1 MKNRKYGR
9 MVAMALAAMMAMPT
23 VAFAATT
30 WDEDTAYYGALE
42 QGKVPEEVMK
52 QDEMGQYVISDGTAT
67 TPEGGETTTPVEP
80 VALPFTD
87 VKEGDACYA
96 AVQYVYTNKL
106 MAGTT
111 DTTFEPEAPLQRA
124 MLAQI
129 LYNKEGAKDVATES
143 KYTDVEI
150 GRWYATASL
159 WAADKG
165 LMTGVSETEFA
176 PKENLTVEQLVQILY
191 NYAKFKGVDVTV
203 ATATDVATASDWA
216 KEAMS
221 WAVSLKLVAA
231 DVDAKA
237 DATRAQVAEMLMLT
251 ADLKGTEVPATETTV
266 PAEEVKPAE
275 EATTLPAEEVKPAEE
290 AKAEETKTE
299 ETKTEETKTETTT
312 EAKTEA
318 PAADATAE
326 TPAK

>member
-1 MKNRKYGR
+1 MKNRKYAR
-9 MVAMALAAMMAMPT
+9 LVAMALAAMMAMPT
-23 VAFAATT
+23 VAFAAGTT

-67 TPEGGETTTPVEP
+67 TPEGGETTTPEGGET
-80 VALPFTD
+80 ATTELPFTD
-87 VKEGDACYA
+87 VAKDAAYYN
-96 AVQYVYTNKL
+96 AVKYVYDNKL

-111 DTTFEPEAPLQRA
+111 DTTFEPEASLQRA

-129 LYNKEGAKDVATES
+129 LYNKEGATDVATES
-143 KYTDVEI
+143 AYTDVEI
-150 GRWYATASL
+150 GRWYATACL
-159 WAADKG
+159 WAADKD

-176 PKENLTVEQLVQILY
+176 PKANLTVEQLVQILY
-191 NYAKFKGVDVTV
+191 NYAQYKGVDVTV
-203 ATATDVATASDWA
+203 ETATDVATASDWA
-216 KEAMS
+216 KDAMS

-251 ADLKGTEVPATETTV
+251 ADLKAAEAPATETV

-275 EATTLPAEEVKPAEE
+275 EATTVPAEEVKPAEE
-290 AKAEETKTE
+290 TTTTETT
-299 ETKTEETKTETTT
+299 TTEETKTETTT
-312 EAKTEA
+312 EATTEA
-318 PAADATAE
+318 PADTTTE
-326 TPAK
+326 TPAA

>member
-1 MKNRKYGR
+1 M
-9 MVAMALAAMMAMPT
+9 
-23 VAFAATT
+23 
-30 WDEDTAYYGALE
+30 DEDTAYYGALE

-67 TPEGGETTTPVEP
+67 TPEGGETTTP

-216 KEAMS
+216 KDAMS

-251 ADLKGTEVPATETTV
+251 ADLKGTEAPATETTV
-266 PAEEVKPAE
+266 PAEEVKP
-275 EATTLPAEEVKPAEE
+275 TEEVKA
-290 AKAEETKTE
+290 E

>member
-23 VAFAATT
+23 VAFAAGTT
-30 WDEDTAYYGALE
+30 FEEDEAYYAALE
-42 QGKVPEEVMK
+42 QGLVPEEVIT
-52 QDEMGQYVISDGTAT
+52 QDENGNYVINGGAT

-96 AVQYVYTNKL
+96 AVQYVYANKL

-111 DTTFEPEAPLQRA
+111 DTTFEPEASLQRA

-129 LYNKEGAKDVATES
+129 LYNKEGATDVATES
-143 KYTDVEI
+143 AYTDVEI
-150 GRWYATASL
+150 GRWYATSCL

-165 LMTGVSETEFA
+165 LMNGVSETEFA
-176 PKENLTVEQLVQILY
+176 PKANLTVEQLVKVLY
-191 NYAKFKGVDVTV
+191 DYAKSKGVDVTV
-203 ATATDVATASDWA
+203 ETATDVATASDWA
-216 KEAMS
+216 KDAMS

-251 ADLKGTEVPATETTV
+251 ADLKAAEAPATETTV

-275 EATTLPAEEVKPAEE
+275 E
-290 AKAEETKTE
+290 
-299 ETKTEETKTETTT
+299 TTT
-312 EAKTEA
+312 EATEA
-318 PAADATAE
+318 PAAET
-326 TPAK
+326 TPAAEATPAE

>member
-52 QDEMGQYVISDGTAT
+52 QDEMGQYVISDGTA
-67 TPEGGETTTPVEP
+67 TTPVEP

-216 KEAMS
+216 KDAMS

-251 ADLKGTEVPATETTV
+251 ADLKGTEAPATETTV

-275 EATTLPAEEVKPAEE
+275 EATTVPAEEV
-290 AKAEETKTE
+290 KAEETKTE

>member
-23 VAFAATT
+23 VAFAAGTT
-30 WDEDTAYYGALE
+30 FEEDEAYYAALE
-42 QGKVPEEVMK
+42 QGLVPEEVIT
-52 QDEMGQYVISDGTAT
+52 QDENGNYVINGGAT

-96 AVQYVYTNKL
+96 AVQYVYANKL

-111 DTTFEPEAPLQRA
+111 DTTFEPEASLQRA

-129 LYNKEGAKDVATES
+129 LYNKEGATDVATES
-143 KYTDVEI
+143 AYTDVEI
-150 GRWYATASL
+150 GRWYATSCL

-165 LMTGVSETEFA
+165 LMNGVSETEFA
-176 PKENLTVEQLVQILY
+176 PKANLTVEQLVKVLY
-191 NYAKFKGVDVTV
+191 DYAKSKGVDVTV
-203 ATATDVATASDWA
+203 ETATDVATASDWA
-216 KEAMS
+216 KDAMS

-251 ADLKGTEVPATETTV
+251 ADLKGTEAPATETV

-275 EATTLPAEEVKPAEE
+275 EATTVPAEEVKPAEE
-290 AKAEETKTE
+290 T
-299 ETKTEETKTETTT
+299 TTT
-312 EAKTEA
+312 ETTEA
-318 PAADATAE
+318 PAAET
-326 TPAK
+326 TPAAEATPAE

>member
-23 VAFAATT
+23 VAFAAGTT
-30 WDEDTAYYGALE
+30 FEEDEAYYAALE
-42 QGKVPEEVMK
+42 QGLVPEEVIT
-52 QDEMGQYVISDGTAT
+52 QDENGNYVINGGAT

-96 AVQYVYTNKL
+96 AVQYVYANKL

-111 DTTFEPEAPLQRA
+111 DTTFEPEASLQRA

-129 LYNKEGAKDVATES
+129 LYNKEGATDVATES
-143 KYTDVEI
+143 AYTDVEI
-150 GRWYATASL
+150 GRWYATSCL

-165 LMTGVSETEFA
+165 LMNGVSETEFA
-176 PKENLTVEQLVQILY
+176 PKANLTVEQLVKVLY
-191 NYAKFKGVDVTV
+191 DYAKSKGVDVTV
-203 ATATDVATASDWA
+203 ETATDVATASDWA
-216 KEAMS
+216 KDAMS

-251 ADLKGTEVPATETTV
+251 ADLKGTEAPATETV

-275 EATTLPAEEVKPAEE
+275 EATTVPAEEVKPAEE
-290 AKAEETKTE
+290 TT
-299 ETKTEETKTETTT
+299 TTETTT
-312 EAKTEA
+312 EATEA
-318 PAADATAE
+318 PAAET
-326 TPAK
+326 TPAAEATPAE

>member
-67 TPEGGETTTPVEP
+67 TPEGGETTTP

-191 NYAKFKGVDVTV
+191 NYAKFKGVDVIV

-216 KEAMS
+216 KDAMS

-251 ADLKGTEVPATETTV
+251 ADLKGTEAPATETTV
-266 PAEEVKPAE
+266 PAEEVKP
-275 EATTLPAEEVKPAEE
+275 TEEVKA
-290 AKAEETKTE
+290 E

>member
-1 MKNRKYGR
+1 MKNRKYAR
-9 MVAMALAAMMAMPT
+9 LVAMALAAMMAMPT
-23 VAFAATT
+23 VAFAAGTT

-67 TPEGGETTTPVEP
+67 TPEGGETTTPEGGET
-80 VALPFTD
+80 ATTELPFTD
-87 VKEGDACYA
+87 VAKDAAYYN
-96 AVQYVYTNKL
+96 AVKYVYDNKL

-111 DTTFEPEAPLQRA
+111 DTTFEPEASLQRA

-129 LYNKEGAKDVATES
+129 LYNKEGATDVATES
-143 KYTDVEI
+143 AYTDVEI
-150 GRWYATASL
+150 GRWYATACL
-159 WAADKG
+159 WAADKD

-176 PKENLTVEQLVQILY
+176 PKANLTVEQLVQILY
-191 NYAKFKGVDVTV
+191 NYAQYKGVDVTV

-216 KEAMS
+216 KDAMS

-251 ADLKGTEVPATETTV
+251 ADLKAAEAPATETV

-275 EATTLPAEEVKPAEE
+275 EATTVPAEEVKPAEE
-290 AKAEETKTE
+290 TT
-299 ETKTEETKTETTT
+299 TTEETKTETTT
-312 EAKTEA
+312 EATTEA
-318 PAADATAE
+318 PAADTTTE
-326 TPAK
+326 TPAA

>member
-23 VAFAATT
+23 VAFAAGTT

-87 VKEGDACYA
+87 VKEGDACYT
-96 AVQYVYTNKL
+96 AVQYVYANKL

-111 DTTFEPEAPLQRA
+111 DTTFEPEASLQRA

-129 LYNKEGAKDVATES
+129 LYNKEGATDVATES
-143 KYTDVEI
+143 AYTDVEI
-150 GRWYATASL
+150 GRWYATACL
-159 WAADKG
+159 WAADKD

-176 PKENLTVEQLVQILY
+176 PKANLTVEQLVQILY
-191 NYAKFKGVDVTV
+191 NYAQYKGVDVTV
-203 ATATDVATASDWA
+203 ETATDVATASDWA
-216 KEAMS
+216 KDAMS

-251 ADLKGTEVPATETTV
+251 ADLKAAEAPATETV

-275 EATTLPAEEVKPAEE
+275 ETATVPAEEVKPAEE
-290 AKAEETKTE
+290 TTTETT
-299 ETKTEETKTETTT
+299 TTEETKTETTT
-312 EAKTEA
+312 EATTEA
-318 PAADATAE
+318 PAET
-326 TPAK
+326 TPAE

>member
-1 MKNRKYGR
+1 MKNRKYAR
-9 MVAMALAAMMAMPT
+9 LVAMALAAMMAMPT
-23 VAFAATT
+23 VAFAAGTT

-67 TPEGGETTTPVEP
+67 TPEGGETTAPEGGETATTE
-80 VALPFTD
+80 LPFTD
-87 VKEGDACYA
+87 VAKDAAYYN
-96 AVQYVYTNKL
+96 AVKYVYDNKL

-111 DTTFEPEAPLQRA
+111 DTTFEPEASLQRA

-129 LYNKEGAKDVATES
+129 LYNKEGATDVATES
-143 KYTDVEI
+143 AYTDVEI
-150 GRWYATASL
+150 GRWYATACL
-159 WAADKG
+159 WAADKD

-176 PKENLTVEQLVQILY
+176 PKANLTVEQLVQILY
-191 NYAKFKGVDVTV
+191 NYAQYKGVDVTV

-216 KEAMS
+216 KDAMS

-251 ADLKGTEVPATETTV
+251 ADLKAAEAPATETV

-275 EATTLPAEEVKPAEE
+275 EATTVPAEEVKPAEE
-290 AKAEETKTE
+290 TT
-299 ETKTEETKTETTT
+299 TTETTT
-312 EAKTEA
+312 EATTEA
-318 PAADATAE
+318 PAADTTTE
-326 TPAK
+326 TPAA

>member
-1 MKNRKYGR
+1 MKNRKYAR
-9 MVAMALAAMMAMPT
+9 LVAMALAAMMAMPT
-23 VAFAATT
+23 VAFAAGTT

-67 TPEGGETTTPVEP
+67 TPEGGETTAPEGGETAATE
-80 VALPFTD
+80 LPFTD
-87 VKEGDACYA
+87 VAKDAAYYN
-96 AVQYVYTNKL
+96 AVKYVYDNKL

-111 DTTFEPEAPLQRA
+111 DTTFEPEASLQRA

-129 LYNKEGAKDVATES
+129 LYNKEGATDVATES
-143 KYTDVEI
+143 AYTDVEI
-150 GRWYATASL
+150 GRWYATACL
-159 WAADKG
+159 WAADKD

-176 PKENLTVEQLVQILY
+176 PKANLTVEQLVQILY
-191 NYAKFKGVDVTV
+191 NYAQYKGVDVTV

-216 KEAMS
+216 KDAMS

-251 ADLKGTEVPATETTV
+251 ADLKAAEAPATETV

-275 EATTLPAEEVKPAEE
+275 EATTVPAEEVKPAEE
-290 AKAEETKTE
+290 TTTTETT
-299 ETKTEETKTETTT
+299 TTEETKTETTT
-312 EAKTEA
+312 EATTEA
-318 PAADATAE
+318 PAADTTTE
-326 TPAK
+326 TPAA

>member
-52 QDEMGQYVISDGTAT
+52 QDEMGQYVISDGTA
-67 TPEGGETTTPVEP
+67 TTPVEP

-216 KEAMS
+216 KDAMS

-251 ADLKGTEVPATETTV
+251 ADLKGTEAPATETTV
-266 PAEEVKPAE
+266 PAEEVKP
-275 EATTLPAEEVKPAEE
+275 TEEVKA
-290 AKAEETKTE
+290 E

>member
-1 MKNRKYGR
+1 

-23 VAFAATT
+23 VAFAASTT

-67 TPEGGETTTPVEP
+67 TPEGGETTTPEGGET
-80 VALPFTD
+80 ATTELPFTD
-87 VKEGDACYA
+87 VAKDAAYYN
-96 AVQYVYTNKL
+96 AVKYVYDNKL

-111 DTTFEPEAPLQRA
+111 DTTFEPEASLQRA

-129 LYNKEGAKDVATES
+129 LYNKEGATDVATES
-143 KYTDVEI
+143 AYTDVEI
-150 GRWYATASL
+150 GRWYATACL
-159 WAADKG
+159 WAADKD

-176 PKENLTVEQLVQILY
+176 PKANLTVEQLVQILY
-191 NYAKFKGVDVTV
+191 NYAQYKGVDVTV
-203 ATATDVATASDWA
+203 ETATDVATASDWA
-216 KEAMS
+216 KDAMS

-251 ADLKGTEVPATETTV
+251 ADLKAAEAPATETV

-275 EATTLPAEEVKPAEE
+275 ETATVPAEEVKPAEE
-290 AKAEETKTE
+290 TTTKT
-299 ETKTEETKTETTT
+299 TTTEETKTETTT
-312 EAKTEA
+312 EATTEA
-318 PAADATAE
+318 PAADTTTE
-326 TPAK
+326 TPAA

>member
-23 VAFAATT
+23 VAFAAGTT
-30 WDEDTAYYGALE
+30 FEEDEAYYAALE
-42 QGKVPEEVMK
+42 QGLVPEEVIT
-52 QDEMGQYVISDGTAT
+52 QDENGNYVINGGETT

-96 AVQYVYTNKL
+96 AVQYVYANKL

-111 DTTFEPEAPLQRA
+111 DTTFEPEASLQRA

-129 LYNKEGAKDVATES
+129 LYNKEGATDVATES
-143 KYTDVEI
+143 AYTDVEI
-150 GRWYATASL
+150 GRWYATSCL

-165 LMTGVSETEFA
+165 LMNGVSETEFA
-176 PKENLTVEQLVQILY
+176 PKANLTVEQLVKVLY
-191 NYAKFKGVDVTV
+191 DYAKSKGVDVTV
-203 ATATDVATASDWA
+203 ETATDVATASDWA
-216 KEAMS
+216 KDAMS

-251 ADLKGTEVPATETTV
+251 ADLKGTEAPATETV

-275 EATTLPAEEVKPAEE
+275 EATTVPAEEVKPAEE
-290 AKAEETKTE
+290 T
-299 ETKTEETKTETTT
+299 TTT
-312 EAKTEA
+312 EATEA
-318 PAADATAE
+318 PAAET
-326 TPAK
+326 TPAAEATPAE

>member
-23 VAFAATT
+23 VAFAAGTT
-30 WDEDTAYYGALE
+30 FEEDEAYYAALE
-42 QGKVPEEVMK
+42 QGLVPEEVIT
-52 QDEMGQYVISDGTAT
+52 QDENGNYVINGGET

-96 AVQYVYTNKL
+96 AVQYVYANKL

-111 DTTFEPEAPLQRA
+111 DTTFEPEASLQRA

-129 LYNKEGAKDVATES
+129 LYNKEGATDVATES
-143 KYTDVEI
+143 AYTDVEI
-150 GRWYATASL
+150 GRWYATSCL

-165 LMTGVSETEFA
+165 LMNGVSETEFA
-176 PKENLTVEQLVQILY
+176 PNANQTVEQLVKVLY
-191 NYAKFKGVDVTV
+191 DYAKSKGVDVTV
-203 ATATDVATASDWA
+203 ETATDVATASDWA
-216 KEAMS
+216 KDAMS

-251 ADLKGTEVPATETTV
+251 ADLKAAEAPATETTV

-275 EATTLPAEEVKPAEE
+275 ETATVPAEEVKPAEE
-290 AKAEETKTE
+290 TT
-299 ETKTEETKTETTT
+299 TETTT
-312 EAKTEA
+312 EATEA
-318 PAADATAE
+318 PAAET
-326 TPAK
+326 TPAAEATPAE

>member
-1 MKNRKYGR
+1 
-9 MVAMALAAMMAMPT
+9 
-23 VAFAATT
+23 
-30 WDEDTAYYGALE
+30 
-42 QGKVPEEVMK
+42 MK
-52 QDEMGQYVISDGTAT
+52 QDEMGQYVISDGTA
-67 TPEGGETTTPVEP
+67 TTPVEP

-251 ADLKGTEVPATETTV
+251 ADLKGTEAPA
-266 PAEEVKPAE
+266 
-275 EATTLPAEEVKPAEE
+275 
-290 AKAEETKTE
+290 
-299 ETKTEETKTETTT
+299 TETTT

>member
-23 VAFAATT
+23 VAFAAGTT
-30 WDEDTAYYGALE
+30 FEEDEAYYAALE
-42 QGKVPEEVMK
+42 QGLVPEEVIT
-52 QDEMGQYVISDGTAT
+52 QDENGNYVINGGETT

-96 AVQYVYTNKL
+96 AVQYVYANKL

-111 DTTFEPEAPLQRA
+111 DTTFEPEASLQRA

-129 LYNKEGAKDVATES
+129 LYNKEGATDVATES
-143 KYTDVEI
+143 AYTDVEI
-150 GRWYATASL
+150 GRWYATSCL

-165 LMTGVSETEFA
+165 LMNGVSETEFA
-176 PKENLTVEQLVQILY
+176 PKANLTVEQLVKVLY
-191 NYAKFKGVDVTV
+191 DYAKSKGVDVTV
-203 ATATDVATASDWA
+203 ETATDVATASDWA
-216 KEAMS
+216 KDAMS

-251 ADLKGTEVPATETTV
+251 ADLKGTEAPATETV

-275 EATTLPAEEVKPAEE
+275 ETT
-290 AKAEETKTE
+290 
-299 ETKTEETKTETTT
+299 TETTT
-312 EAKTEA
+312 EATEA
-318 PAADATAE
+318 PAAET
-326 TPAK
+326 TPAE

>member
-1 MKNRKYGR
+1 MKNRKYAR
-9 MVAMALAAMMAMPT
+9 LVAMALAAMMAMPT
-23 VAFAATT
+23 VAFAAGTT

-67 TPEGGETTTPVEP
+67 TPEGGETTTPEGGET
-80 VALPFTD
+80 ATTELPFTD
-87 VKEGDACYA
+87 VAKDAAYYN
-96 AVQYVYTNKL
+96 AVKYVYDNKL

-111 DTTFEPEAPLQRA
+111 DTTFEPEASLQRA

-129 LYNKEGAKDVATES
+129 LYNKEGATDVATES
-143 KYTDVEI
+143 AYTDVEI
-150 GRWYATASL
+150 GRWYATACL
-159 WAADKG
+159 WAADKD

-176 PKENLTVEQLVQILY
+176 PKANLTVEQLVQILY
-191 NYAKFKGVDVTV
+191 NYAQYKGVDVTV

-216 KEAMS
+216 KDAMS

-251 ADLKGTEVPATETTV
+251 ADLKAAEAPATETV

-275 EATTLPAEEVKPAEE
+275 EATTVPAEEVKPAEE
-290 AKAEETKTE
+290 TTTTETT
-299 ETKTEETKTETTT
+299 TEETKTETTT
-312 EAKTEA
+312 EATTEA
-318 PAADATAE
+318 PAADTTTE
-326 TPAK
+326 TPAA

>member
-1 MKNRKYGR
+1 

-23 VAFAATT
+23 VAFAASTT

-67 TPEGGETTTPVEP
+67 TPEGGETTTPEGGET
-80 VALPFTD
+80 ATTELPFTD
-87 VKEGDACYA
+87 VAKDAAYYN
-96 AVQYVYTNKL
+96 AVKYVYDNKL

-111 DTTFEPEAPLQRA
+111 DTTFEPEASLQRA

-129 LYNKEGAKDVATES
+129 LYNKEGATDVATES
-143 KYTDVEI
+143 AYTDVEI
-150 GRWYATASL
+150 GRWYATACL
-159 WAADKG
+159 WAADKD

-176 PKENLTVEQLVQILY
+176 PKANLTVEQLVQILY
-191 NYAKFKGVDVTV
+191 NYAQYKGVDVTV
-203 ATATDVATASDWA
+203 ETATDVATASDWA
-216 KEAMS
+216 KDAMS

-251 ADLKGTEVPATETTV
+251 ADLKAAEAPATETV

-275 EATTLPAEEVKPAEE
+275 ETATVPAEEVKPAEE
-290 AKAEETKTE
+290 TTTETT
-299 ETKTEETKTETTT
+299 TTEETKTETTT
-312 EAKTEA
+312 EATTEA
-318 PAADATAE
+318 PAADTTTE
-326 TPAK
+326 TPAA

>member
-23 VAFAATT
+23 VAFAAGTT
-30 WDEDTAYYGALE
+30 FEEDEAYYAALE
-42 QGKVPEEVMK
+42 QGLVPEEVIT
-52 QDEMGQYVISDGTAT
+52 QDENGNYVINGGAT

-96 AVQYVYTNKL
+96 AVQYVYANKL

-111 DTTFEPEAPLQRA
+111 DTTFEPEASLQRA

-129 LYNKEGAKDVATES
+129 LYNKEGATDVATES
-143 KYTDVEI
+143 AYTDVEI
-150 GRWYATASL
+150 GRWYATSCL

-165 LMTGVSETEFA
+165 LMNGVSETEFA
-176 PKENLTVEQLVQILY
+176 PKANLTVEQLVKVLY
-191 NYAKFKGVDVTV
+191 DYAKSKGVDVTV
-203 ATATDVATASDWA
+203 ETATDVATASDWA
-216 KEAMS
+216 KDAMS

-237 DATRAQVAEMLMLT
+237 YATRAQVAEMLMLT
-251 ADLKGTEVPATETTV
+251 ADLKGTEAPATETV

-275 EATTLPAEEVKPAEE
+275 EATTVPAEEVKPAEE
-290 AKAEETKTE
+290 TT
-299 ETKTEETKTETTT
+299 TETTT
-312 EAKTEA
+312 EATEA
-318 PAADATAE
+318 PAAET
-326 TPAK
+326 TPAAEATPAE

>member
-1 MKNRKYGR
+1 MKNRKYAR
-9 MVAMALAAMMAMPT
+9 LVAMALAAMMAMPT
-23 VAFAATT
+23 VAFAAGTT

-67 TPEGGETTTPVEP
+67 TPEGGETTAPEGGETATTE
-80 VALPFTD
+80 LPFTD
-87 VKEGDACYA
+87 VAKDAAYYN
-96 AVQYVYTNKL
+96 AVKYVYDNKL

-111 DTTFEPEAPLQRA
+111 DTTFEPEASLQRA

-129 LYNKEGAKDVATES
+129 LYNKEGATDVATES
-143 KYTDVEI
+143 AYTDVEI
-150 GRWYATASL
+150 GRWYATACL
-159 WAADKG
+159 WAADKD

-176 PKENLTVEQLVQILY
+176 PKANLTVEQLVQILY
-191 NYAKFKGVDVTV
+191 NYAQYKGVDVTV

-216 KEAMS
+216 KDAMS

-251 ADLKGTEVPATETTV
+251 ADLKAAEAPATEAV

-275 EATTLPAEEVKPAEE
+275 EATTVPAEEVKPAEE
-290 AKAEETKTE
+290 TTTTETT
-299 ETKTEETKTETTT
+299 TEETKTETTT
-312 EAKTEA
+312 EATTEA
-318 PAADATAE
+318 PAADTTTE
-326 TPAK
+326 TPAA

>member
-1 MKNRKYGR
+1 
-9 MVAMALAAMMAMPT
+9 
-23 VAFAATT
+23 
-30 WDEDTAYYGALE
+30 
-42 QGKVPEEVMK
+42 
-52 QDEMGQYVISDGTAT
+52 
-67 TPEGGETTTPVEP
+67 
-80 VALPFTD
+80 
-87 VKEGDACYA
+87 
-96 AVQYVYTNKL
+96 
-106 MAGTT
+106 
-111 DTTFEPEAPLQRA
+111 
-124 MLAQI
+124 
-129 LYNKEGAKDVATES
+129 
-143 KYTDVEI
+143 
-150 GRWYATASL
+150 
-159 WAADKG
+159 
-165 LMTGVSETEFA
+165 
-176 PKENLTVEQLVQILY
+176 
-191 NYAKFKGVDVTV
+191 
-203 ATATDVATASDWA
+203 
-216 KEAMS
+216 MS

-275 EATTLPAEEVKPAEE
+275 EATTVPAEEVKPAEE

>member
-1 MKNRKYGR
+1 MKNRKYAR
-9 MVAMALAAMMAMPT
+9 LVAMALAAMMAMPT
-23 VAFAATT
+23 VAFAAGTT

-67 TPEGGETTTPVEP
+67 TPEGGETTAPEGGETATTE
-80 VALPFTD
+80 LPFTD
-87 VKEGDACYA
+87 VAKDAAYYS
-96 AVQYVYTNKL
+96 AVKYVYDNKL

-111 DTTFEPEAPLQRA
+111 DTTFEPEASLQRA

-129 LYNKEGAKDVATES
+129 LYNKEGATDVATES
-143 KYTDVEI
+143 AYTDVEI
-150 GRWYATASL
+150 GRWYATACL
-159 WAADKG
+159 WAADKD

-176 PKENLTVEQLVQILY
+176 PKANLTVEQLVQILY
-191 NYAKFKGVDVTV
+191 NYAQYKGVDVTV

-216 KEAMS
+216 KDAMS

-251 ADLKGTEVPATETTV
+251 ADLKAAEAPATETV

-275 EATTLPAEEVKPAEE
+275 EATTVPAEEVKPAEE
-290 AKAEETKTE
+290 TTTETT
-299 ETKTEETKTETTT
+299 TEETKTETTT
-312 EAKTEA
+312 EATTEA
-318 PAADATAE
+318 PADTTTE
-326 TPAK
+326 TPAA

>member
-23 VAFAATT
+23 VAFAAGTT

-96 AVQYVYTNKL
+96 AVQYVYANKL

-111 DTTFEPEAPLQRA
+111 DTTFEPEASLQRA

-129 LYNKEGAKDVATES
+129 LYNKEGATDVATES
-143 KYTDVEI
+143 AYTDVEI
-150 GRWYATASL
+150 GRWYATSCL

-165 LMTGVSETEFA
+165 LMNGVSETEFA
-176 PKENLTVEQLVQILY
+176 PKANLTVEQLVKVLY
-191 NYAKFKGVDVTV
+191 DYAKSKGVDVTV
-203 ATATDVATASDWA
+203 ETATDVATASDWA
-216 KEAMS
+216 KDAMS

-251 ADLKGTEVPATETTV
+251 ADLKGTEAPATETV

-275 EATTLPAEEVKPAEE
+275 EATTVPAEEVKPAEE
-290 AKAEETKTE
+290 
-299 ETKTEETKTETTT
+299 TTT
-312 EAKTEA
+312 EATEA
-318 PAADATAE
+318 PAAET
-326 TPAK
+326 TPAAEATPAE

>member
-23 VAFAATT
+23 VAFAAGTT
-30 WDEDTAYYGALE
+30 FEEDEAYYAALE
-42 QGKVPEEVMK
+42 QGLVPEEVIT
-52 QDEMGQYVISDGTAT
+52 QDENGNYVINGGAT
-67 TPEGGETTTPVEP
+67 TPEGGATTTPVEP

-96 AVQYVYTNKL
+96 AVQYVYANKL

-111 DTTFEPEAPLQRA
+111 DTTFEPEASLQRA

-129 LYNKEGAKDVATES
+129 LYNKEGATDVATES
-143 KYTDVEI
+143 AYTDVEI
-150 GRWYATASL
+150 GRWYATSCL

-165 LMTGVSETEFA
+165 LMNGVSETEFA
-176 PKENLTVEQLVQILY
+176 PKANLTVEQLVKVLY
-191 NYAKFKGVDVTV
+191 DYAKSKGVDVTV
-203 ATATDVATASDWA
+203 ETATDVATASDWA
-216 KEAMS
+216 KDAMS

-251 ADLKGTEVPATETTV
+251 ADLKGTEAPATETV

-275 EATTLPAEEVKPAEE
+275 ETATVPAEEVKPAEE
-290 AKAEETKTE
+290 TT
-299 ETKTEETKTETTT
+299 TETTT
-312 EAKTEA
+312 ETTEA
-318 PAADATAE
+318 PAAET
-326 TPAK
+326 TPAE

>member
-1 MKNRKYGR
+1 MKNRKYAR
-9 MVAMALAAMMAMPT
+9 LVAMALAAMMAMPT
-23 VAFAATT
+23 VAFAAGTT

-67 TPEGGETTTPVEP
+67 TPEGGETTAPEGGETATTE
-80 VALPFTD
+80 LPFTD
-87 VKEGDACYA
+87 VAKDAAYYN
-96 AVQYVYTNKL
+96 AVKYVYDNKL

-111 DTTFEPEAPLQRA
+111 DTTFEPEASLQRA

-129 LYNKEGAKDVATES
+129 LYNKEGATDVATES
-143 KYTDVEI
+143 AYTDVEI
-150 GRWYATASL
+150 GRWYATACL
-159 WAADKG
+159 WAADKD

-176 PKENLTVEQLVQILY
+176 PKANLTVEQLVQILY
-191 NYAKFKGVDVTV
+191 NYAQYKGVDVTV

-216 KEAMS
+216 KDAMS

-251 ADLKGTEVPATETTV
+251 ADLKAAEAPATETV

-275 EATTLPAEEVKPAEE
+275 EATTVPAEEVKPAEE
-290 AKAEETKTE
+290 TTTETT
-299 ETKTEETKTETTT
+299 TTEETKTETTT
-312 EAKTEA
+312 EATTEA
-318 PAADATAE
+318 PAADTTTE
-326 TPAK
+326 TPAA

>member
-23 VAFAATT
+23 VAFAASTT

-67 TPEGGETTTPVEP
+67 TPEGGETTTPEGGET
-80 VALPFTD
+80 ATTELPFTD
-87 VKEGDACYA
+87 VAKDAAYYN
-96 AVQYVYTNKL
+96 AVKYVYDNKL

-111 DTTFEPEAPLQRA
+111 DTTFEPEASLQRA

-129 LYNKEGAKDVATES
+129 LYNKEGATDVATES
-143 KYTDVEI
+143 AYTDVEI
-150 GRWYATASL
+150 GRWYATACL
-159 WAADKG
+159 WAADKD

-176 PKENLTVEQLVQILY
+176 PKANLTVEQLVQILY
-191 NYAKFKGVDVTV
+191 NYAQYKGVDVTV
-203 ATATDVATASDWA
+203 ETATDVATASDWA
-216 KEAMS
+216 KDAMS

-251 ADLKGTEVPATETTV
+251 ADLKAAEAPATETV

-275 EATTLPAEEVKPAEE
+275 ETATVPAEEVKPAEE
-290 AKAEETKTE
+290 TTTTETT
-299 ETKTEETKTETTT
+299 TTEETKTETTT
-312 EAKTEA
+312 EA
-318 PAADATAE
+318 PAADTTTE
-326 TPAK
+326 TPAA

>member
-67 TPEGGETTTPVEP
+67 TPEGGETTTPV
-80 VALPFTD
+80 ALPFTD

-143 KYTDVEI
+143 QYTDVEI

-216 KEAMS
+216 KDAMS

-251 ADLKGTEVPATETTV
+251 ADLKGTEAPATETTV
-266 PAEEVKPAE
+266 PAEEVKP
-275 EATTLPAEEVKPAEE
+275 TEEVKA
-290 AKAEETKTE
+290 E

>member
-23 VAFAATT
+23 VAFAAGTT
-30 WDEDTAYYGALE
+30 FEEDEAYYAALE
-42 QGKVPEEVMK
+42 QGLVPEEVIT
-52 QDEMGQYVISDGTAT
+52 QDENGNYVINGGET

-96 AVQYVYTNKL
+96 AVQYVYANKL

-111 DTTFEPEAPLQRA
+111 DTTFEPEASLQRA

-129 LYNKEGAKDVATES
+129 LYNKEGATDVATES
-143 KYTDVEI
+143 AYTDVEI
-150 GRWYATASL
+150 GRWYATSCL

-165 LMTGVSETEFA
+165 LMNGVSETEFA
-176 PKENLTVEQLVQILY
+176 PKANLTVEQLVKVLY
-191 NYAKFKGVDVTV
+191 DYAKSKGVDVTV
-203 ATATDVATASDWA
+203 ETATDVATASDWA
-216 KEAMS
+216 KDAMS

-251 ADLKGTEVPATETTV
+251 ADLKAAEAPATETTV

-275 EATTLPAEEVKPAEE
+275 ETATVPAEEVKPAEE
-290 AKAEETKTE
+290 TT
-299 ETKTEETKTETTT
+299 TETTT
-312 EAKTEA
+312 EATEA
-318 PAADATAE
+318 PAAET
-326 TPAK
+326 TPAE

>member
-23 VAFAATT
+23 VAFAAGTT
-30 WDEDTAYYGALE
+30 FEEDEAYYAALE
-42 QGKVPEEVMK
+42 QGLVPEEVIT
-52 QDEMGQYVISDGTAT
+52 QDENGNYVINGGAT

-96 AVQYVYTNKL
+96 AVQYVYANKL

-111 DTTFEPEAPLQRA
+111 DTTFEPEASLQRA

-129 LYNKEGAKDVATES
+129 LYNKEGATDVATES
-143 KYTDVEI
+143 AYTDVEI
-150 GRWYATASL
+150 GRWYATSCL

-165 LMTGVSETEFA
+165 LMNGVSETEFA
-176 PKENLTVEQLVQILY
+176 PKANLTVEQLVKVLY
-191 NYAKFKGVDVTV
+191 DYAKSKGVDVTV
-203 ATATDVATASDWA
+203 ETATDVATASDWA
-216 KEAMS
+216 KDAMS

-251 ADLKGTEVPATETTV
+251 ADLKGTEAPATETV

-275 EATTLPAEEVKPAEE
+275 ETT
-290 AKAEETKTE
+290 
-299 ETKTEETKTETTT
+299 TETTT
-312 EAKTEA
+312 EATEA
-318 PAADATAE
+318 PAAET
-326 TPAK
+326 TPAE

>member
-52 QDEMGQYVISDGTAT
+52 QDEMGQYVISDGTA
-67 TPEGGETTTPVEP
+67 TTPVEP

-216 KEAMS
+216 KDAMS

-251 ADLKGTEVPATETTV
+251 ADLKGTEAPATETTV

-275 EATTLPAEEVKPAEE
+275 ETTTVPAEEVKA
-290 AKAEETKTE
+290 E

>member
-23 VAFAATT
+23 VAFAASTT

-67 TPEGGETTTPVEP
+67 TPEGGETTTPEGGET
-80 VALPFTD
+80 ATTELPFTD
-87 VKEGDACYA
+87 VAKDAAYYN
-96 AVQYVYTNKL
+96 AVKYVYDNKL

-111 DTTFEPEAPLQRA
+111 DTTFEPEASLQRA

-129 LYNKEGAKDVATES
+129 LYNKEGATDVATES
-143 KYTDVEI
+143 AYTDVEI
-150 GRWYATASL
+150 GRWYATACL
-159 WAADKG
+159 WAADKD

-176 PKENLTVEQLVQILY
+176 PKANLTVEQLVQILY
-191 NYAKFKGVDVTV
+191 NYAQYKGVDVTV
-203 ATATDVATASDWA
+203 ETATDVATASDWA
-216 KEAMS
+216 KDAMS

-251 ADLKGTEVPATETTV
+251 ADLKAAEAPATETV

-275 EATTLPAEEVKPAEE
+275 ETATVPAEEVKPAEE
-290 AKAEETKTE
+290 TTTETT
-299 ETKTEETKTETTT
+299 TEETKTETTT
-312 EAKTEA
+312 EATTEA
-318 PAADATAE
+318 PAADTTTE
-326 TPAK
+326 TPAA

>member
-23 VAFAATT
+23 VAFAAGTT

-96 AVQYVYTNKL
+96 AVQYVYANKL

-111 DTTFEPEAPLQRA
+111 DTTFEPEASLQRA

-129 LYNKEGAKDVATES
+129 LYNKEGATDVATES
-143 KYTDVEI
+143 AYTDVEI
-150 GRWYATASL
+150 GRWYATSCL

-165 LMTGVSETEFA
+165 LMNGVSETEFA
-176 PKENLTVEQLVQILY
+176 PKANLTVEQLVKVLY
-191 NYAKFKGVDVTV
+191 DYAKSKGVDVTV
-203 ATATDVATASDWA
+203 ETATDVATASDWA
-216 KEAMS
+216 KDAMS

-251 ADLKGTEVPATETTV
+251 ADLKGTEAPATETVPAEEVKPTEEATTV

-275 EATTLPAEEVKPAEE
+275 E
-290 AKAEETKTE
+290 
-299 ETKTEETKTETTT
+299 TTT
-312 EAKTEA
+312 EATEA
-318 PAADATAE
+318 PAAET
-326 TPAK
+326 TPAAEATPAE

>member
-52 QDEMGQYVISDGTAT
+52 QDEMGQYVISDGTA
-67 TPEGGETTTPVEP
+67 TTPVEP

-216 KEAMS
+216 KDAMS

-251 ADLKGTEVPATETTV
+251 ADLKGTEAPATETTV
-266 PAEEVKPAE
+266 PAEEV
-275 EATTLPAEEVKPAEE
+275 
-290 AKAEETKTE
+290 KAEETKTE

>member
-23 VAFAATT
+23 VAFAAGTT
-30 WDEDTAYYGALE
+30 FEEDEAYYAALE
-42 QGKVPEEVMK
+42 QGLVPEEVIT
-52 QDEMGQYVISDGTAT
+52 QDENGNYVINGGAT

-96 AVQYVYTNKL
+96 AVQYVYANKL

-111 DTTFEPEAPLQRA
+111 DTTFEPEASLQRA

-129 LYNKEGAKDVATES
+129 LYNKEGATDVATES
-143 KYTDVEI
+143 AYTDVEI
-150 GRWYATASL
+150 GRWYATSCL

-165 LMTGVSETEFA
+165 LMNGVSETEFA
-176 PKENLTVEQLVQILY
+176 PKANLTVEQLVKVLY
-191 NYAKFKGVDVTV
+191 DYAKSKGVDVTV
-203 ATATDVATASDWA
+203 ETATDVATASDWA
-216 KEAMS
+216 KDAMS

-251 ADLKGTEVPATETTV
+251 ADLKAAEAPATETV

-275 EATTLPAEEVKPAEE
+275 ETATVPAEEVKPAEE
-290 AKAEETKTE
+290 
-299 ETKTEETKTETTT
+299 TTT
-312 EAKTEA
+312 EATEA
-318 PAADATAE
+318 PAAET
-326 TPAK
+326 TPAAEATPAE

>member
-23 VAFAATT
+23 VAFAAGTT
-30 WDEDTAYYGALE
+30 FEEDEAYYAALE
-42 QGKVPEEVMK
+42 QGLVPEEVIT
-52 QDEMGQYVISDGTAT
+52 QDENGNYVINGGETT

-96 AVQYVYTNKL
+96 AVQYVYANKL

-111 DTTFEPEAPLQRA
+111 DTTFEPEASLQRA

-129 LYNKEGAKDVATES
+129 LYNKEGATDVATES
-143 KYTDVEI
+143 AYTDVEI
-150 GRWYATASL
+150 GRWYATSCL

-165 LMTGVSETEFA
+165 LMNGVSETEFA
-176 PKENLTVEQLVQILY
+176 PKANLTVEQLVKVLY
-191 NYAKFKGVDVTV
+191 DYAKSKGVDVTV
-203 ATATDVATASDWA
+203 ETATDVATASDWA
-216 KEAMS
+216 KDAMS

-251 ADLKGTEVPATETTV
+251 ADLKGTEAPATETV

-275 EATTLPAEEVKPAEE
+275 ETATVPAEEVKPAEE
-290 AKAEETKTE
+290 TT
-299 ETKTEETKTETTT
+299 TETTT
-312 EAKTEA
+312 EATEA
-318 PAADATAE
+318 PAAET
-326 TPAK
+326 TPAAEATPAE